1 MMVWEV
7 RLSGRVQKGEAVQ
20 RSCRAEAL
28 PPELEREVFEIC
40 AVFRPVTIPKLMLV
54 AHRVKEWV
62 EPLLYRTIC
71 LGPKP
76 PPGFP
81 KFLMEIIM
89 PAIRRKPSSF
99 FETAVRHLMIDYY
112 QDRDEVDKILDVCTG
127 VQHLSIDVAE
137 APDSW
142 LDRIVSFPLE
152 RLQLHSCESRALMRV
167 LAPEHTLCRRLTHLE
182 IRGFIADDAH
192 AVCDALIALP
202 HLSHLAFGDNQFVH
216 SCPQLLESC
225 KRLRALVCRALYDVE
240 EIQTHRAVLER
251 DARFVQFSWEFSQ
264 ANEGVVDWYI
274 GAQGG
279 VDSWIQIERFIA
291 KRRSRE
297 IDPLQYQIQ

>member
-1 MMVWEV
+1 
-7 RLSGRVQKGEAVQ
+7 
-20 RSCRAEAL
+20 
-28 PPELEREVFEIC
+28 LEREVFKIC
-40 AVFRPVTIPKLMLV
+40 AVSRPATIPKLMLV
-54 AHRVKEWV
+54 ARRVKEWV
-62 EPLLYRTIC
+62 EPLLYRIVC
-71 LGPKP
+71 IGPRP

-81 KFLMEIIM
+81 RFLMEIIM

-99 FETAVRHLMIDYY
+99 FETAVRHLMIRYY
-112 QDRDEVDKILDVCTG
+112 QDRDEVDEILDVCTG
-127 VQHLSIDVAE
+127 VQHLSLAYHLSIDSIDE

-152 RLQLHSCESRALMRV
+152 RLQIHSRESLMRV
-167 LAPEHTLCRRLTHLE
+167 LAPEHTLCRHLTHLE
-182 IRGFIADDAH
+182 ITGFIAYDAH

-202 HLSHLAFGDNQFVH
+202 HLSHLAFSNSQFVH

-225 KRLRALVCRALYDVE
+225 KRLRALVCQALYDVE

-251 DARFVQFSWEFSQ
+251 DAHFVQFSWEFLQ
-264 ANEGVVDWYI
+264 ANNGTIDWYI

-279 VDSWIQIERFIA
+279 VDTWAKIERFIA

-297 IDPLQYQIQ
+297 IDPLQYQIY

>member
-1 MMVWEV
+1 MTLHE
-7 RLSGRVQKGEAVQ
+7 SPPAF
-20 RSCRAEAL
+20 

-40 AVFRPVTIPKLMLV
+40 AVSRPVTIPKLMLV
-54 AHRVKEWV
+54 ARRVKEWV
-62 EPLLYRTIC
+62 EPLLYRIIC
-71 LGPKP
+71 LGPRLP
-76 PPGFP
+76 PASGFPGF
-81 KFLMEIIM
+81 FMEIIM
-89 PAIRRKPSSF
+89 LAMRRKPSSF

-152 RLQLHSCESRALMRV
+152 RLQIHSHKSLIRV

-182 IRGFIADDAH
+182 ITGFIPDGAH

-202 HLSHLAFGDNQFVH
+202 HLSHLAFSNSQFVH

-225 KRLRALVCRALYDVE
+225 KHLRALVFRTLFTE
-240 EIQTHRAVLER
+240 EIQTHHAVLER
-251 DARFVQFSWEFSQ
+251 NVRFVQFSWEFLR
-264 ANEGVVDWYI
+264 ANEGTVDWHI

-279 VDSWIQIERFIA
+279 VDSWTKIEHFIA

-297 IDPLQYQIQ
+297 IDPLQYLICQSADDSAS